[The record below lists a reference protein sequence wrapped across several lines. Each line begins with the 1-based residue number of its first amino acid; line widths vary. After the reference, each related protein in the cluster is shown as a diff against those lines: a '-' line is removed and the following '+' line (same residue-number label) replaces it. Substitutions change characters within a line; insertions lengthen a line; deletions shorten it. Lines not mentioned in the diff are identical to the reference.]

1 MYILETCRVI
11 LVRAPTVTTAGRS
24 LIERYGYTIS
34 GYHLEDS
41 SCPYCKTH
49 IDGVEMEMKE
59 VSNIA
64 T

>member
-1 MYILETCRVI
+1 VPGDPGESTYCYNCGKT
-11 LVRAPTVTTAGRS
+11 

-34 GYHLEDS
+34 GYHLEGS
-41 SCPYCKTH
+41 SCPYCKAH